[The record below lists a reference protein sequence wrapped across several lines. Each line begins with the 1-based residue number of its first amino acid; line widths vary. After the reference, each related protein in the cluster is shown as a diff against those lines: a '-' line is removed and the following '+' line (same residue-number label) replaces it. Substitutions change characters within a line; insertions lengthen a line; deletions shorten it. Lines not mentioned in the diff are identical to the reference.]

1 MNFRKDQWNLF
12 LENDD
17 IEMYST
23 YNKGKPVVAERFIIT
38 LKNKICKLRDFS
50 SKKCIYWQIKWCS

>member
-50 SKKCIYWQIKWCS
+50 FKKCVYW